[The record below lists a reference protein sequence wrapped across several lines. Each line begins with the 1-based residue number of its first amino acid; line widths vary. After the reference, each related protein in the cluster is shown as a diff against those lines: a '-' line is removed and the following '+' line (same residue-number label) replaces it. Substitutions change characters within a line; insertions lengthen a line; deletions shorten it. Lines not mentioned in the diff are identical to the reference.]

1 MTQVMIR
8 GLVMNYSV
16 LQSSYKNAGEKD
28 SAAEKNGEQG
38 GPTVQS

>member
-16 LQSSYKNAGEKD
+16 LQNSYKKAGEKD
-28 SAAEKNGEQG
+28 SAA
-38 GPTVQS
+38 